1 MGERRHPHCTI
12 SFSRY
17 SSQVPSYSSF
27 LLLLPILHPRC
38 TILVEG
44 VVVATATTSI
54 VTSDDIVEARATKP
68 TANDGAMEGQEEDS
82 EAEKNSEHSS
92 DEEAEAKKE
101 V

>member
-1 MGERRHPHCTI
+1 MFHIILQILLSGSLLLLLP
-12 SFSRY
+12 
-17 SSQVPSYSSF
+17 
-27 LLLLPILHPRC
+27 LLLPILHPMC

-44 VVVATATTSI
+44 VVVATATTYI
-54 VTSDDIVEARATKP
+54 FTSDDIVEARATKP
-68 TANDGAMEGQEEDS
+68 TADDGAMEGQEEDS

>member
-1 MGERRHPHCTI
+1 M
-12 SFSRY
+12 
-17 SSQVPSYSSF
+17 
-27 LLLLPILHPRC
+27 
-38 TILVEG
+38 
-44 VVVATATTSI
+44 ATATTSI

-68 TANDGAMEGQEEDS
+68 TADDGAMEGQEEDS